1 MLLNNRDI
9 ATLKRELKR
18 GPRLSRPERVEYLR
32 RIVTMLGNN
41 ERSLNRTVVTGLLR
55 NQKIRVTVNQNKLC
69 TFTLAVIEGTKDGTR
84 TVYVDCVS
92 WNGQGERIAA
102 LPAESKVYVTGRLQ
116 TYSWTDKASGQ
127 KRYKLQ
133 IACDSAEEVP
143 NLNSRPMAQTAESR
157 PISDEDIPF

>member
-18 GPRLSRPERVEYLR
+18 GPRLSRAERVDYLR

-92 WNGQGERIAA
+92 WNGQGERIAT